1 MLDILVKELKIPRKF
16 HGDIARE
23 IEIAEN
29 RRYDIAAWIK
39 YWWENHKPQN
49 HPVEIATDPAILQE
63 ILADNREYQVYSE
76 DDDRINEDEER
87 YRRNYSGDD
96 PLDQY
101 NKDGY
106 DFRYAYQTDSDDD

>member
-1 MLDILVKELKIPRKF
+1 VLESLVKELKIPRKF
-16 HGDIARE
+16 HEVVARE

-29 RRYDIAAWIK
+29 RRYDVAAWVK

-49 HPVEIATDPAILQE
+49 HPVEIPTDPSILQE
-63 ILADNREYQVYSE
+63 ILPDNREYHIGECDS
-76 DDDRINEDEER
+76 RINEDEER
-87 YRRNYSGDD
+87 YRRNYRGDD

-106 DFRYAYQTDSDDD
+106 DFRYAYQVDCNDV